1 MLVFSFVNQWL
12 CLYSFLHLYWAG
24 QDCKSWLLLIATFYC
39 LESFMTSPP
48 KSFLQKQMFLQ
59 LYSLL
64 TKIKNT
70 FPVDYMPSGLEGI
83 AVLAWRMVAIIWN
96 KLFFTVEL
104 NMCVVIV
111 FRFQTVMHNW
121 SDFFFFFLIKLIK
134 IAVAY
139 FSPFLTSEKFQA
151 TFGGKR
157 KVKKTSKLVLVSC
170 C

>member
-83 AVLAWRMVAIIWN
+83 AILAWRMVAIIWN

-121 SDFFFFFLIKLIK
+121 SDFFFFFSHKTNKNSSCLFFTFSNQWK
-134 IAVAY
+134 I
-139 FSPFLTSEKFQA
+139 SSHLW
-151 TFGGKR
+151 R
-157 KVKKTSKLVLVSC
+157 KT
-170 C
+170 